1 MSRRPFGVPVT
12 APVGKSSSC
21 PIGPTIGCRMARCRN
36 LHQKSPRHVNLSRA
50 GAGPTAPHFRR
61 ETPCGSQA
69 LPLTTRHAIS
79 HPSPPPPTPQIPKMS
94 CLRCRKMS
102 FRVTLDLHLTSLII
116 TSPTSRQRV
125 SLTRSL
131 NMSFLAPAWRS
142 AGNDDTLV
150 KKPLTSDLPRD
161 ILENLR
167 YVDFRA

>member
-1 MSRRPFGVPVT
+1 LSRRPFGVPVT

-21 PIGPTIGCRMARCRN
+21 SIVLTIGCRMARCCTIR
-36 LHQKSPRHVNLSRA
+36 SRHVNRSRA

-61 ETPCGSQA
+61 ETRADHRLGA
-69 LPLTTRHAIS
+69 LPLTARHAIS

-94 CLRCRKMS
+94 CLRCRKTS

-125 SLTRSL
+125 SL

-142 AGNDDTLV
+142 AGNDDSPV
-150 KKPLTSDLPRD
+150 NSYVRPSPRHP
-161 ILENLR
+161 
-167 YVDFRA
+167 